1 MTMAIAKKCDRCG
14 KYHDIYNDKENPH
27 KINSIIPANANY
39 KNQCYS
45 HKIINLCPDCMNE
58 LKKWLENK

>member
-27 KINSIIPANANY
+27 SIIPANANFR
-39 KNQCYS
+39 NQYYS